1 MPRVTPQVICL
12 GEALIDLLAHEVG
25 VPYEKVTGWQP
36 ELGGA
41 PANVACGLARLGTS
55 VAFVGCVGQDEAG
68 KQLFDALHERGVDT
82 RGLKVLPEAT
92 TRQVYVTRGAK
103 GERQFVKFNDTK
115 NDTKPN
121 LPFADTLLTADAVP
135 ESLFV
140 DADFLVLGTNALSSE
155 ESSRAV
161 GRALKLAE
169 KHFVRVVVDLNWR
182 PMFWQDTEQAMRVI
196 PVLLR
201 HADFLKVSLDE
212 AQSVLRLNSPAAIV
226 QAFNQLEGVIV
237 TNGAKECRYYLGER
251 QSRQTT
257 FNVNPIDTTG
267 AGDAFVAGF
276 LHQLSQM
283 PLQNLE
289 DPVTAHGVVRYASAA
304 AALTTLGKGA
314 IQPQPTHAQVMAFLG
329 AHTGNI
335 SG

>member
-25 VPYEKVTGWQP
+25 VPYEKVTAWQP

-41 PANVACGLARLGTS
+41 PANVACGLAQLGTA
-55 VAFVGCVGQDEAG
+55 VAFIGCVGQDESG
-68 KQLFDALHERGVDT
+68 KQLFEALHGRGVDT
-82 RGLKVLPEAT
+82 RGLKVLPQAT
-92 TRQVYVTRGAK
+92 TRQIYVTRAAK
-103 GERQFVKFNDTK
+103 GERQFVKFGAE
-115 NDTKPN
+115 KPD
-121 LPFADTLLTADAVP
+121 LPFADTLLTPDSVP

-140 DADFLVLGTNALSSE
+140 DADFLVLGTSALSSE

-182 PMFWQDTEQAMRVI
+182 PMFWQDPEQALRVI

-201 HADFLKVSLDE
+201 HADFLKVSLEE

-237 TNGAKECRYYLGER
+237 TNGDKECRYYLGER

-257 FNVNPIDTTG
+257 FTVNPVDTTG

-276 LHQLSQM
+276 LHQLCQM
-283 PLQNLE
+283 PLQKLE
-289 DPVTAHGVVRYASAA
+289 NPVTAHGVIRYASAT

-314 IQPQPTHAQVMAFLG
+314 IQPQPTHEQVMAFLG

-335 SG
+335 VG

>member
-25 VPYEKVTGWQP
+25 VPYEKVTSWQS

-41 PANVACGLARLGTS
+41 PANVACGLARLGGA

-68 KQLFDALHERGVDT
+68 KKLFDGLHQRGVDT

-92 TRQVYVTRGAK
+92 TRQIYVTRTAH
-103 GERQFVKFNDTK
+103 GERQFVKFGAE
-115 NDTKPN
+115 KPD
-121 LPFADTLLTADAVP
+121 LPFADSLLTADHVP

-182 PMFWQDTEQAMRVI
+182 PMFWQDPGQALRLI

-201 HADFLKVSLDE
+201 YADFLKVSLEE

-237 TNGAKECRYYLGER
+237 TNGNKECRYYLGER
-251 QSRQTT
+251 QSRQAAFT
-257 FNVNPIDTTG
+257 VNPIDTTG
-267 AGDAFVAGF
+267 AGDAFLAGF
-276 LHQLSQM
+276 LHQLCQI
-283 PLQNLE
+283 PLQKLD
-289 DPVTAHGVVRYASAA
+289 DPVCAHGVIRYACATG
-304 AALTTLGKGA
+304 ALTTLGKGA
-314 IQPQPTHAQVMAFLG
+314 IQSQPTHDQVMAFL
-329 AHTGNI
+329 AEHTGNI